1 MTFSLDLRSSPTT
14 EEQAELVLLLKQ
26 SRDQIDALPDV
37 MTTDGSNEQDDALH
51 EAEIEISWAQ
61 RVSGRPIKSIKEL
74 RQSELDDVEFLLMVA
89 DQEGD
94 EDQDI
99 MDALTPLW
107 EEDLDGTVFDP
118 AAPFGH
124 RACYAEFFQNKCT
137 TTVRAVIDKGN
148 FVLGSIA
155 GQPPSVYIPK
165 QLFGFDARS
174 LSNPNNVFGFDSTPE
189 SEDILHSFYFM
200 DLEFTPGMRNMWKA
214 TRIEPKLNTS
224 HMRIEPSVA
233 SVHDYILPTHPANIG
248 AIIGKGG
255 KNINAL
261 INRPRSC
268 SFSQQYG
275 YIPHCSPPNMEVLP
289 EFTLTPTECGWN
301 TRVRV
306 EIPEGCDWGR
316 FDIERVLMNMHT

>member
-14 EEQAELVLLLKQ
+14 ERQAELVLLLKQ
-26 SRDQIDALPDV
+26 ARDQIDALPDV

-61 RVSGRPIKSIKEL
+61 RVSGRPIKSMKEL

-94 EDQDI
+94 ENQDI
-99 MDALTPLW
+99 MDALTPQW

-165 QLFGFDARS
+165 KLFEIG
-174 LSNPNNVFGFDSTPE
+174 E
-189 SEDILHSFYFM
+189 EEMSEDILHSFYFM

-224 HMRIEPSVA
+224 LMRIEPSVA
-233 SVHDYILPTHPANIG
+233 SVHDYVLPTHPSYIG

-268 SFSQQYG
+268 MFTQQYG

>member
-1 MTFSLDLRSSPTT
+1 MTFSLDLCSPPNT

-26 SRDQIDALPDV
+26 ARDQIDALPDI
-37 MTTDGSNEQDDALH
+37 MKTDGSNEQDDALY
-51 EAEIEISWAQ
+51 EEQIEISWAQ

-99 MDALTPLW
+99 LDALTPQL

-124 RACYAEFFQNKCT
+124 RACYPEFFHAKCT

-165 QLFGFDARS
+165 KLFKFAGQVEPDY
-174 LSNPNNVFGFDSTPE
+174 
-189 SEDILHSFYFM
+189 ILHSFYLM
-200 DLEFTPGMRNMWKA
+200 DLNFTPGMRNMWKA

-224 HMRIEPSVA
+224 HMRIETSVA
-233 SVHDYILPTHPANIG
+233 SVHDYVLPTHPSYIG
-248 AIIGKGG
+248 AIIGKDG

-261 INRPRSC
+261 INLRPRSC

-275 YIPHCSPPNMEVLP
+275 YIPHCSPPNTEVVP

-306 EIPEGCDWGR
+306 EIPEECDWNR
-316 FDIERVLMNMHT
+316 YDVERVLMNMHT

>member
-1 MTFSLDLRSSPTT
+1 MTFSLDLCSPPNT

-26 SRDQIDALPDV
+26 ARDQIDALPDI
-37 MTTDGSNEQDDALH
+37 MTTDGSNEQDDALY
-51 EAEIEISWAQ
+51 EEQIEISWAQ

-74 RQSELDDVEFLLMVA
+74 RQSELDDMEFLLMVA

-99 MDALTPLW
+99 LDALTQQL

-118 AAPFGH
+118 TAPLGH
-124 RACYAEFFQNKCT
+124 RACYPEFFHAKCT

-165 QLFGFDARS
+165 KLFKFAGKVEPDY
-174 LSNPNNVFGFDSTPE
+174 
-189 SEDILHSFYFM
+189 ILHSFYLM
-200 DLEFTPGMRNMWKA
+200 DLDFTPGMRNMWKA
-214 TRIEPKLNTS
+214 TRIKPKLNTS
-224 HMRIEPSVA
+224 HMRIDTSVA
-233 SVHDYILPTHPANIG
+233 SVHDYVLPTHPSYIG
-248 AIIGKGG
+248 AIIGKDG

-261 INRPRSC
+261 INLRPRSC

-275 YIPHCSPPNMEVLP
+275 YIPHCSPPNTEVVP

>member
-37 MTTDGSNEQDDALH
+37 MTSDGSNEQDDAMY
-51 EAEIEISWAQ
+51 ESMAEISWAQ
-61 RVSGRPIKSIKEL
+61 RVSGRPIKSMKEL

-99 MDALTPLW
+99 MDALTPQW

-124 RACYAEFFQNKCT
+124 RACYAEFFQNKCS

-165 QLFGFDARS
+165 KLFEIG
-174 LSNPNNVFGFDSTPE
+174 E
-189 SEDILHSFYFM
+189 EEMSEDILHSFYFM

-224 HMRIEPSVA
+224 LMHIEPSVA
-233 SVHDYILPTHPANIG
+233 SVHDYVLPTHPSYIG

-261 INRPRSC
+261 INLRPRSC
-268 SFSQQYG
+268 MFTQQYG